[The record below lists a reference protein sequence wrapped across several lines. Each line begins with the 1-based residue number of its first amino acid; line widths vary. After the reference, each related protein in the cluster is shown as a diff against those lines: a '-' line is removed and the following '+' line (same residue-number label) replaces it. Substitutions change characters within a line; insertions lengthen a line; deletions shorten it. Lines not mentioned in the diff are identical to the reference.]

1 MATVEHVDALIL
13 GAGIVGLST
22 ALHLAMRGRST
33 VVVDLNGVAAGASFG
48 NLGFVETSSIFPYAF
63 PRKLGEM
70 TRYALNLSPAARLR
84 WSALPQLAPT
94 LARYWWHSAPRRYER
109 LAAILA
115 PLMLGSAEEHFL
127 LAREAG
133 TKHLYRPGGWL
144 TLVGDASRRKTAEA
158 EIDRLRPYG
167 VAPQYLD
174 RETVLALEPALG
186 GAFDGATHWK
196 DAWTSSDP
204 KGVVLGLARRLDS
217 LGGRILKGDARNI
230 RQEGGNWALDTGEV
244 SLKARDAIVA
254 LGSASK
260 TVVSSLGYRI
270 PLAEKRGYHQM
281 FAYPDGERQRLPVGN
296 PAGGWAVVPLADG
309 LRLGTGVEFA
319 VPGAPPSYIQID
331 SAEASARNYVR
342 LGERLTERPW
352 MGTRPFMPDMLPVI
366 GPAPRHRGLWFGF
379 GHAHHGFTLG
389 PVTGRLL
396 TEWICDGRPEM
407 DISALSPGRFG
418 T

>member
-1 MATVEHVDALIL
+1 MATVKHVDALVL
-13 GAGIVGLST
+13 GAGIVGIST

-33 VVVDLNGVAAGASFG
+33 VVVDIDGVAAGASFG

-70 TRYALNLSPAARLR
+70 ARYGLNLSPAARLR

-94 LARYWWHSAPRRYER
+94 LARYWWHSAPGRYER
-109 LAAILA
+109 IAGILA

-133 TKHLYRPGGWL
+133 IEHLYRPGGWL
-144 TLVGDASRRKTAEA
+144 TLVGDASRRKAAEA
-158 EIDRLRPYG
+158 EIERLRPFG

-174 RETVLALEPALG
+174 RKAVQALEPALS

-204 KGVVLGLARRLDS
+204 KGVVLGLARRLGS
-217 LGGRILKGDARNI
+217 LDGRILQGDARNI
-230 RQEGGNWALDTGEV
+230 RQEGEKWTIETDEE
-244 SLKARDAIVA
+244 SLQASDVVVA
-254 LGSASK
+254 LGSAS
-260 TVVSSLGYRI
+260 TVVVSRLGYRV

-281 FAYPDGERQRLPVGN
+281 FAYPGGERQRLPVGN
-296 PAGGWAVVPLADG
+296 PAGGWAVVPLAEG

-319 VPGAPPSYIQID
+319 TPGAPPSYVQID
-331 SAEASARNYVR
+331 KAEASARTYVR
-342 LGERLTERPW
+342 LGRRLTEHPW
-352 MGTRPFMPDMLPVI
+352 MGTRPFMPDMLPVV
-366 GPAPRHRGLWFGF
+366 GPAPRHRGLWFAF

-389 PVTGRLL
+389 PGTGRLL
-396 TEWICDGRPEM
+396 AEWICHGRPGM
-407 DISALSPGRFG
+407 DIGALSPARFEA
-418 T
+418 